1 MDNKISFSNIEST
14 GKLEFEELSAEN
26 YHQLVLLFEQD
37 SNPFIQEEYKNL
49 SQVKDYYNAYQCFR
63 NLSSKTS
70 NCDWFFKLRRTGE
83 YLGLL
88 NLYDLDFDPES
99 KYHKMCSIG
108 YAIGEKHRQ
117 KGLTKE
123 AVNALINYTFS
134 ELNLECITAST
145 VNNNIASI
153 SFLQSIG
160 FTINTIDHK
169 DDLENKY
176 FELRKS

>member
-49 SQVKDYYNAYQCFR
+49 SQVKDYY
-63 NLSSKTS
+63 K
-70 NCDWFFKLRRTGE
+70 
-83 YLGLL
+83 GLL

-123 AVNALINYTFS
+123 AVNALTNYTFS